1 MTVVSA
7 TVVVGG
13 GGGGSVGT
21 CNRVRQLRRGET
33 TKTSPTV
40 GRKSCEE
47 VYSVSAPGAGA

>member
-21 CNRVRQLRRGET
+21 CNRVRQLRRGEA

-47 VYSVSAPGAGA
+47 VYSVSALGAGA